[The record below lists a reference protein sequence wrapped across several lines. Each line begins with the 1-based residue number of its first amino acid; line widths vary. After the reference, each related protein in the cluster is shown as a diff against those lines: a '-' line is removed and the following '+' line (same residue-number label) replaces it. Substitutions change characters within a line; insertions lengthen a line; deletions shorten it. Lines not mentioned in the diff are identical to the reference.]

1 MGSSRALLAPLGD
14 LAMGMMNEKYNANCP
29 GNGCYPLII
38 ILHSLPNAQ
47 TTRPETYSNIHF
59 ISLPATYPLFCLVV
73 MSLLECRDQY
83 GHFCGGG
90 IIDSVDDNDDS
101 NNILLQC
108 TSAQESCDIF
118 LDIQEELS
126 CPTNCIECPTWKPTN
141 PSTLWYILVLFSI
154 TSP

>member
-1 MGSSRALLAPLGD
+1 MPTAQVMAAIRLLFCIHCHI
-14 LAMGMMNEKYNANCP
+14 M
-29 GNGCYPLII
+29 
-38 ILHSLPNAQ
+38 NAQ
-47 TTRPETYSNIHF
+47 TTRLKLTYSNIHF
-59 ISLPATYPLFCLVV
+59 ISLPAATTYFCLVV

-83 GHFCGGG
+83 GNFCGG
-90 IIDSVDDNDDS
+90 IIDSIDDNDGS

-108 TSAQESCDIF
+108 TSAQESCNIF

>member
-1 MGSSRALLAPLGD
+1 MPTAQVMAAIRLLLFCIHCRM
-14 LAMGMMNEKYNANCP
+14 LK
-29 GNGCYPLII
+29 
-38 ILHSLPNAQ
+38 LHGLKLTQTSTSFHFLPP
-47 TTRPETYSNIHF
+47 TTH
-59 ISLPATYPLFCLVV
+59 FCLVV

-101 NNILLQC
+101 NNILLHC
-108 TSAQESCDIF
+108 TSAQESCNIF